1 MYVGWRSPSS
11 VPFAGIRSWICAL
24 NAKRI
29 RDLRRS
35 MSAPWHGVPVTYVR
49 MHLRSARFPL
59 SLYIAMAQNTSRL
72 PVGQPRMGTAKVGTA
87 R

>member
-1 MYVGWRSPSS
+1 
-11 VPFAGIRSWICAL
+11 
-24 NAKRI
+24 
-29 RDLRRS
+29 

-49 MHLRSARFPL
+49 VHLRSARFPL

-72 PVGQPRMGTAKVGTA
+72 PVGQPRMGAAKVGTA